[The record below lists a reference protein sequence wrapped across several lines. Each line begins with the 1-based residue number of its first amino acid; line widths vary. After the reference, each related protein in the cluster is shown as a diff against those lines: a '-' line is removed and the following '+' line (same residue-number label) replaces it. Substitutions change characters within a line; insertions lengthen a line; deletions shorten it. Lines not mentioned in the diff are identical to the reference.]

1 MTDILNNLQ
10 EVVIEKPTDLII
22 RQIKDLVANGY
33 LAPGDKLPSE
43 RKLSERFGVGRTY
56 VRDAI
61 KKLEFYGILR
71 TLPQSGTV
79 VAGLEISAIE
89 GLISDVLKLGNLDFY
104 ALAESRLI
112 IERNAAQL
120 CAQRRTDSD
129 IANIENALLY
139 YEERY
144 KTPQQ
149 NLVEEDFMFHR
160 AIAEGSKNSVLK
172 SLLLIITPD
181 LMNTYRSLN
190 VCATKVQKTLN
201 EHRALLDSIK
211 RKDDVEVVKV
221 MNAHLKGICQ
231 FARERSNSV
240 VTAE

>member
-1 MTDILNNLQ
+1 MDDILSNLQ
-10 EVVIEKPTDLII
+10 SVVIEKPTDLII
-22 RQIKDLVANGY
+22 RQIKDLIANGH

-89 GLISDVLKLGNLDFY
+89 GLISDVLKLENPDFY

-129 IANIENALLY
+129 IVNIERALLY

-144 KTPQQ
+144 KTAQQ

-160 AIAEGSKNSVLK
+160 AIAEGSKNNVLK

-181 LMNTYRSLN
+181 LMNTYRRLN
-190 VCATKVQKTLN
+190 VCATKASKTLD
-201 EHRALLDSIK
+201 EHRALLDCIK
-211 RKDDVEVVKV
+211 HKDDTGALKV
-221 MNAHLKGICQ
+221 MDKHLEGICQ
-231 FARERSNSV
+231 FARERSSI
-240 VTAE
+240 A